1 MPRIPLR
8 DGQSMH
14 VHTIGRGPTVVLVHG
29 FAMHGAMWLPSVL
42 PLAAKYRFVLPA
54 LRGFGR
60 SRHVPHGRAD
70 VVETFA
76 DDLEDLLA
84 ALGEPK
90 VYLGGLSMG
99 ALTSVAFASRGGFE
113 RVVGYAHV
121 DQAARIHNG
130 EGYDA
135 GLFGA
140 GQGARFE
147 ALRDLRAKVEPHR
160 HRPFD
165 ALPRELREAVS
176 ETFARFFRD
185 AFHLPWLRRATGA
198 IRSPSVAKL
207 VIPTD
212 PWAPYFDCL
221 AAYLDVR
228 HDFEESLREAHT
240 KHPVPL
246 TFMIGARSTMYPPHG
261 QRALA
266 ESILRVSPRPDQV
279 RIVELDAGHAIPV
292 EAPVAFVRALD
303 RAISEAFSGS

>member
-1 MPRIPLR
+1 
-8 DGQSMH
+8 MH

-42 PLAAKYRFVLPA
+42 PLAGKWRFVLPD

-60 SRHVPHGRAD
+60 SRHVPHTRAD

-76 DDLEDLLA
+76 DDLEDLLD
-84 ALGEPK
+84 ALGEPR
-90 VYLGGLSMG
+90 VYLAGLSMG
-99 ALTSVAFASRGGFE
+99 ALTSVAFASRGGLE

-140 GQGARFE
+140 GQGARFGE
-147 ALRDLRAKVEPHR
+147 LEVLRAQIAPYRDH
-160 HRPFD
+160 PYD
-165 ALPRELREAVS
+165 ALPTELREAVLD
-176 ETFARFFRD
+176 TFARFFHD
-185 AFHLPWLRRATGA
+185 AFHVPWLKRATHA
-198 IRSPSVAKL
+198 VRDPRVAKL
-207 VIPTD
+207 VLSTD

-221 AAYLDVR
+221 GAYLDVR

-246 TFMIGARSTMYPPHG
+246 TFMIGERSDMYPAHG

-266 ESILRVSPRPDQV
+266 ESIRRVSPRPDRV
-279 RIVELDAGHAIPV
+279 RVVELDSGHAVPL
-292 EAPVAFVRALD
+292 EAPIAFVRALD
-303 RAISEAFSGS
+303 RAISDAFSAT